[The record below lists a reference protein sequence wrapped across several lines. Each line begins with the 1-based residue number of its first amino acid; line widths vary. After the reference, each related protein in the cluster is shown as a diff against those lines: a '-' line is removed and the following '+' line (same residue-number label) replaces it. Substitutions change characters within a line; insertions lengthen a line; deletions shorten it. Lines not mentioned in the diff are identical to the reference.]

1 MIENNSLFSE
11 SFLPSFLP
19 NFAST
24 VIGVIFG
31 VPIAL
36 WLNRKAQH
44 SFNLE
49 RQKEKKDQLFHGLQS
64 ISEALEINRKE
75 LDHLVLVLESNNA
88 VFELM
93 LDYAAWDAAREQIV
107 SVLRNA
113 ELVRK
118 IAHHFEQMKNMSRT
132 CERYL
137 DMAIGIQSAMSGIEE
152 KRNKLKLFLINRS
165 KSLSLEARALRELI
179 KEVMP
184 NQKGLMKKTGV
195 GQIQG

>member
-1 MIENNSLFSE
+1 MIEFNSFFSE

-36 WLNRKAQH
+36 WLNRKAQN
-44 SFNLE
+44 SFNLD
-49 RQKEKKDQLFHGLQS
+49 RQKEQKDQLFHGLQS
-64 ISEALEINRKE
+64 ISEALEINRKK
-75 LDHLVLVLESNNA
+75 LDELVLLLEANNA

-113 ELVRK
+113 ELQRK
-118 IAHHFEQMKNMSRT
+118 IAYHFEQLKKMSRT

-152 KRNKLKLFLINRS
+152 KRNKLKVFLINRS
-165 KSLSLEARALRELI
+165 KGLSLEARALGELI
-179 KEVMP
+179 KDAMP
-184 NQKGLMKKTGV
+184 KQKGLMKKKG
-195 GQIQG
+195 